1 MGRVATYA
9 ATAIAIAA
17 AIPTGGGSL
26 LAVGLGVS
34 SAAAAAI
41 ALGAQLGASLLA
53 SKPSGGT
60 GGNQTD
66 WSADPN
72 SPIPIAIGR
81 TGTGGKIVHRIEWG
95 TNNEWQALTTVLSG
109 CGPVDAIERTY
120 ADRVLCNFAGKAAT
134 APYAGWLWQDTQ
146 VGLTPEPDQLLAN
159 GVPPGWTAAHKLSGL
174 AATQLALRYDNKG
187 KGTFTTEPDMLW
199 VLRGV
204 WAWDP
209 RFDSTYP
216 GGDGPQRRDDSS
228 TWVFTKNPPIVGLQW
243 ARGWFHNGKRV
254 GGVGQDAD
262 TIDIATFVEA
272 ANVADAN
279 GWRVGGIRWTSDDK
293 WETLKAILQAG
304 AAEPVRHGASL
315 SCIAQMPRIPLAVI
329 GPDDVIGR
337 ARLSMAQPTKGLI
350 NGIISRC
357 RSEDHFWEE
366 TAFDVVR
373 HPGFLA
379 IDGEETTRELPL
391 PLVQVETGQAPYQP
405 AQLAAYEIVNA
416 RESGPHELPLKIR
429 WVGYKAGDCLTIGV
443 DEFGELAGKDAIV
456 LRRGIE
462 PTSGAAKL
470 TLRTEDH
477 EKHPWA
483 LSQGG
488 GSPPVTEYG
497 RPANPWDVQFG
508 TTGSVEQL
516 LIANSYPIGISIISA
531 DAGGSASITVSN
543 HSRAYQDR
551 TVSVAGVTVTGLL
564 NSTAYYLYYDDAARD
579 GVAVTIVATTVY
591 ADAFTGAAH
600 PARHYVGAVTTAST
614 GGGDTGGGG
623 GVPPGGGG
631 LQNPNLVEQ

>member
-1 MGRVATYA
+1 MSQVARYA

-17 AIPTGGGSL
+17 AIPTAGGTSL
-26 LAVGLGVS
+26 LAVGLSVGN
-34 SAAAAAI
+34 ATAAAI

-53 SKPSGGT
+53 SKPGGGT

-81 TGTGGKIVHRIEWG
+81 TGTGGKIVHRMEWG

-146 VGLTPEPDQLLAN
+146 VGLTPEPDQLVAN

-204 WAWDP
+204 RAWDP
-209 RFDSTYP
+209 RFDSSWP
-216 GGDGPQRRDDSS
+216 GGDGPQRRDDPS
-228 TWVFTKNPPIVGLQW
+228 TWGFTKNPPIVGLQW

-254 GGVGQDAD
+254 GGVGQDPD

-304 AAEPVRHGASL
+304 VAEPVRHGASL
-315 SCIAQMPRIPLAVI
+315 SCIVQTPRIPLAVI
-329 GPDDVIGR
+329 GPDDLIGR
-337 ARLSMAQPTKGLI
+337 ARLSMAQPTRGLI

-379 IDGEETTRELPL
+379 IDGEEATRELPL

-405 AQLAAYEIVNA
+405 AQIAAYEIVNA

-429 WVGYKAGDCLTIGV
+429 WVGYKAGDCLTIGI
-443 DEFGELAGKDAIV
+443 DEFGELAWKDAIV

-470 TLRTEDH
+470 ALRTEDH

-497 RPANPWDVQFG
+497 RPANPWDIQFG
-508 TTGSVEQL
+508 RGAHR
-516 LIANSYPIGISIISA
+516 IASRTVAYPWSSDDDSISIDTFDGVLDDGRTISFA
-531 DAGGSASITVSN
+531 AQTIEPLAAGTSYGLFWSISGEAWAAAVAPATAEWGSSDLVFLQWVATSDAGTYPGSPTPPPGS
-543 HSRAYQDR
+543 
-551 TVSVAGVTVTGLL
+551 
-564 NSTAYYLYYDDAARD
+564 
-579 GVAVTIVATTVY
+579 
-591 ADAFTGAAH
+591 
-600 PARHYVGAVTTAST
+600 
-614 GGGDTGGGG
+614 GGDGGGG
-623 GVPPGGGG
+623 Y
-631 LQNPNLVEQ
+631 QQAEIAA